1 MTEKTY
7 RGSVYAFEFLGL
19 VYVLRAMFAPEIA
32 LGGFSLVLISL
43 WCCSVFICLR
53 DSRMRLPA
61 LLLLPLLFGVSVG
74 DYAFAPLGMTKPIET
89 PWYVTTVLLAS
100 VASSLYLRG
109 QNNAQ

>member
-7 RGSVYAFEFLGL
+7 SGYVYAFEFLGL

-43 WCCSVFICLR
+43 WCCSAFVGLR
-53 DSRMRLPA
+53 NSPMRVPA
-61 LLLLPLLFGVSVG
+61 LLLLPLLFGLSAG
-74 DYAFAPLGMTKPIET
+74 DYVFAPLGMTKPIPA

-100 VASSLYLRG
+100 VASSLYLRR
-109 QNNAQ
+109 NNRG